1 MDKAKKAINDYQ
13 DYYNIKNTSDL
24 EKQIIDK
31 QNQINEIQKA
41 ITKLNIQKEEENNIL
56 KEKIQQKKEM
66 YINVYEVRRQRDKVI
81 EQKNLNEKNRN
92 NLIQKENNLLRE
104 HEIYNDN
111 FQDYLSL
118 KKKINKEIE
127 SLEKE
132 KNTQREIEEIYYENE
147 LTSSKIKYLYCTKC
161 KQNCHEDCDCNGDLF
176 SVLYNPCYCSKIN
189 QDGTCKVCESKGCTY
204 KDHNRDYNYYKLTQ
218 KKKKVNYFL
227 SKDELKKINNKIT
240 NLNKEINKI
249 NSFNKKKKKILMI

>member
-1 MDKAKKAINDYQ
+1 
-13 DYYNIKNTSDL
+13 
-24 EKQIIDK
+24 
-31 QNQINEIQKA
+31 
-41 ITKLNIQKEEENNIL
+41 
-56 KEKIQQKKEM
+56 M
-66 YINVYEVRRQRDKVI
+66 YINIYEVIRQRDKVI

-189 QDGTCKVCESKGCTY
+189 PDGTCKVCE
-204 KDHNRDYNYYKLTQ
+204 
-218 KKKKVNYFL
+218 
-227 SKDELKKINNKIT
+227 
-240 NLNKEINKI
+240 
-249 NSFNKKKKKILMI
+249 